1 MKKMVCQICEGA
13 DFVKEEGLFVCQGC
27 GCKYSQEEIK
37 KLLVDDGTD
46 APAKT
51 VHASNTLDALY
62 QAARNAR
69 AVGDYE
75 TAKMHYREISAI
87 DPNSWEALFYIV
99 IGDRNSVKNGELL
112 SFANSVNVALPKVVE
127 LIKIANTSKE
137 EKLKA
142 LTELIDACY
151 DLVSSLTSASEAYY
165 KSVSSISFSH
175 SVNGVG
181 ENQDRIIA
189 NVSILDGCG
198 NAIASHFGHIDTEYK
213 ELAAKCW
220 EKALGFNQIYKGLHA
235 TYLFNEEYTRT
246 LIAKVRENS
255 KDGKSFYGD
264 VFEKK
269 VAEKKEKSE
278 RRTKSFMKGVAKVT
292 TYIPILGIEFL
303 LIYLLMRNDELK
315 KYDLDKVY
323 LKKRLKISLIISAI
337 CVAVPLIF
345 VSIFGD

>member
-46 APAKT
+46 APAKN

-87 DPNSWEALFYIV
+87 DPNSWEAMFYIV
-99 IGDRNSVKNGELL
+99 IGDRNSLKNGQLL
-112 SFANSVNVALPKVVE
+112 SFANSVAAALPKIVE
-127 LIKIANTSKE
+127 LIKIANSTHE
-137 EKLKA
+137 EKIKA
-142 LTELIDACY
+142 LTELTDACY
-151 DLVSSLTSASEAYY
+151 ELVSSLTSASEAYY

-235 TYLFNEEYTRT
+235 SYLFSEGYMRT
-246 LIAKVRENS
+246 LISKVRENS

-278 RRTKSFMKGVAKVT
+278 RRTKSFMKGFVNVA

-303 LIYLLMRNDELK
+303 LIDLLTSNEELK
-315 KYDLDKVY
+315 KYDLDKAY
-323 LKKRLKISLIISAI
+323 IKKCLKKNLIISAI
-337 CVAVPLIF
+337 CIAVPLLF
-345 VSIFGD
+345 VAILGG